1 MREEGCPEISDLW
14 SRSWNLKVRWVS
26 CWINLKPPWMRPFLI
41 PDVRIKWC
49 SIPYSSGDYLE
60 AVPSSLRKRMNPD
73 CECCLG
79 SLAVTL
85 FTSMNLIKEIVS
97 DEVSTKTWCHIYK
110 TFLKILEDGEGHWQD
125 QPKILSKLQNEKQK
139 NGDNQIYFRCST
151 LAVSHSDR
159 RRAQMRGVDLVETY
173 IEESIENA
181 NRNFPCK

>member
-1 MREEGCPEISDLW
+1 MRSI
-14 SRSWNLKVRWVS
+14 
-26 CWINLKPPWMRPFLI
+26 LI
-41 PDVRIKWC
+41 PDVRNKWC
-49 SIPYSSGDYLE
+49 SIPYPRGNYLE
-60 AVPSSLRKRMNPD
+60 AVLSSLRKWMNPD

-85 FTSMNLIKEIVS
+85 FASMILIKEIVS

-159 RRAQMRGVDLVETY
+159 RRAQMRGVDLVGTY
-173 IEESIENA
+173 TEESITGIA
-181 NRNFPCK
+181 NRNFLFK